1 MTNLNEQLTASL
13 ILSTY
18 FDDADLKT
26 RDDLIKY
33 ADALPN
39 ATDDFRTEL
48 IRMIDLDIADALH
61 NTNIDFFI
69 PEPIMNLMTDD
80 ELDAIERFI
89 LDNLNAELIAD
100 ALLSK
105 FPA

>member
-18 FDDADLKT
+18 FATDIDS

-48 IRMIDLDIADALH
+48 TRMIDLDIADALH

-69 PEPIMNLMTDD
+69 PEPIMNSMTDA
-80 ELDAIERFI
+80 ELDAISNFI

-100 ALLSK
+100 ALISK
-105 FPA
+105 FLA